1 MDIKLEK
8 LNGHSKSGI
17 VGKLNIEKGK
27 VVEEGQILMQI
38 ESKKGNTPVKSL
50 SSGKVIDICVQE
62 GQEVS
67 IGDLLIKL
75 EGEAIEK
82 ETVEKAAPKPSF
94 DYLGSMIKGKKENIE
109 ADVTVIGGG
118 PGGYVAAIYAAKKG
132 LKVILIEKENLGGTC
147 LNVGCIPTKSLVKS
161 AEVYHHLTHA
171 EDFGLSCENA
181 RVNMEKVIKRKDQIK
196 ETLVGG
202 IDYLLQANNIEH
214 IRGTGKFIDEKTVF
228 VQSGRDEITIQ
239 SKDIIIATGSKISK
253 INIPGMD
260 LPCILNSTTALELK
274 ELPKSM
280 TIIGG
285 GVIGMEFAFI
295 YAQFGVK
302 VKVVEYMPRVLTM
315 VEEEISEEI
324 TRSAKE
330 KGIDIYT
337 HSKVKKV
344 EMTEGK
350 EAIVVFEKDGAE
362 KYIVSEKVLVAIG
375 REPNIEGLDL
385 EKAGVQ
391 LLENGRGIKTDEY
404 LQTNIEHIYAIGD
417 VNNRIQLAHAA
428 SHQGM
433 IVVDQ
438 ILGEKKTF
446 SSQNVPNV
454 IFTSP
459 EIASVGLSEA
469 QAKEKGIDI
478 KVSKFPFA
486 ANGKA
491 LTMGEDKGFIKMI
504 KDVQTNKVIG
514 ASIIGVDASTL
525 ISSLTLII
533 QNGLEEEQIIETIF
547 AHPTTG
553 EVIHECTLGLGIGA
567 LHFHE

>member
-17 VGKLNIEKGK
+17 VGKLSIEKGK

-75 EGEAIEK
+75 EGDAIEK
-82 ETVEKAAPKPSF
+82 ETVEKAAPKTSF
-94 DYLGSMIKGKKENIE
+94 DYLGSMMKGKKENIE
-109 ADVTVIGGG
+109 ADVTIIGGG

-132 LKVILIEKENLGGTC
+132 LKVMLVEKENLGGTC

-202 IDYLLQANNIEH
+202 IDYLLQANNIKH
-214 IRGTGKFIDEKTVF
+214 IRGTGKFIDQKTVF

-330 KGIDIYT
+330 KGIDVYT

-385 EKAGVQ
+385 EKAGVK

-438 ILGEKKTF
+438 ILGEKKAF

-491 LTMGEDKGFIKMI
+491 LTMGEEKGFIKMI